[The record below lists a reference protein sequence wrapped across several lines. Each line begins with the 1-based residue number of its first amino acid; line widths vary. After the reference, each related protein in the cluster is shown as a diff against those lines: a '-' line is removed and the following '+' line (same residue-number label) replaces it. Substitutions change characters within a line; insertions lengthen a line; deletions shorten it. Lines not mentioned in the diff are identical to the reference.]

1 MAIADDFSVAINGD
15 IRYTGAG
22 DTYTVLQLHRFLQDL
37 ADDATASGNDLID
50 ITSDTPSDRSTD
62 NIITLL
68 GSYNIDDD
76 AAQYL
81 YGGSIT
87 QASGDVIYSGLRV
100 LGAVNNENTQLMIIQ
115 DNGLYQYTPNPDIPF
130 WGNQSTGGYNGDT
143 ASGVLMRC
151 LIKSRVDGAD
161 IDGKRIRVQAR
172 HWGDTYDFF
181 NVTLGQGE
189 SVAAISTTPDAQNTT
204 PQGAVSEY
212 THVVNSGSI
221 PVDGQDETFYDNSP
235 STEGSFSGG
244 TGYANNDVI
253 TLSDGTTVVVDSQS
267 AGVVT
272 QFTVTSRYSRGAVST
287 DTLTQVSVTPAGG
300 SGFSLT
306 LDADNVQ
313 IDPNNP
319 RGGFQTIDLNNGNG
333 PREYYSQWTYG
344 ADTSGD
350 GLKGVWEYIKSLT
363 GNGELPIDG
372 QDETSYDNSP
382 TTEGSFAGGS
392 GHAVSDVITLS
403 DGSTVTVDAVSTGV
417 VTQFTVDASTSNGGV
432 FAGSVLTQT
441 ATTGA
446 GTNFSLT
453 LDTDNITPSETLDAL
468 NGNLFLGIT
477 HSFAYDNEASGP
489 FQEHEIVVWGTTIT
503 YDTLAG
509 GPFTRG
515 EYVTIGTDGAAGKLL
530 WDNGSNQMVVALEN
544 TSITLVDGDTITGL
558 TSGATADINVTILDN
573 NRNGGEGLLLAL
585 DDEGTTGSMYI
596 QLLTGSAPVDNLPV
610 RGVNSGATAD
620 VAGSPTSRTVPK
632 IFLGSYTGTLIGAYG
647 IGVLAGD
654 LTASDTIQDL
664 AGVTQ
669 TPPNNV
675 TFTVTGL
682 VSGEDRVLVGP
693 RLGSVLDKS
702 QDTLNTTLSGATET
716 AIVVSLAIPAD
727 TPASGDIRVE
737 LDTGVYRE
745 QPYSSYT
752 GSTYTIPSTDYS
764 GGNQATAGND
774 VFIAYID
781 ELASAASASFTT
793 VFSSSRNLFVRVR
806 DGGGTPIKTFEAPA
820 TLGPAGGSIAAIRT
834 NDF

>member
-1 MAIADDFSVAINGD
+1 MAIADDFSIAINGD

-22 DTYTVLQLHRFLQDL
+22 ATYTVLQLHRLLQDL

-50 ITSDTPSDRSTD
+50 ITSDTPSERSTD

-68 GSYNIDDD
+68 GPYNIDDD

-87 QASGDVIYSGLRV
+87 QSSGDVIYSGLRV
-100 LGAVNNENTQLMIIQ
+100 LGAVNNDNTQLMIIQ
-115 DNGLYQYTPNPDIPF
+115 DNGLYQFTPNPEIPF
-130 WGNQSTGGYNGDT
+130 WGNQSTGGYNGEA

-151 LIKSRVDGAD
+151 LIKSRTGGAD

-189 SVAAISTTPDAQNTT
+189 SVAAISTTPDAQNST
-204 PQGAVSEY
+204 PQGTVTEY
-212 THVVNSGSI
+212 THVVNSGTI
-221 PVDGQDETFYDNSP
+221 PVNGQDETFYDNSP
-235 STEGSFSGG
+235 TTEGAFTGG
-244 TGYANNDVI
+244 TGHANGDVI
-253 TLSDGTTVVVDSQS
+253 TLSDGSTVLVDLQA

-272 QFTVTSRYSRGAVST
+272 QFTVTSTYSRGAVST
-287 DTLTQVSVTPAGG
+287 DVLTQVSTTG
-300 SGFSLT
+300 SGTGFSIT
-306 LDADNVQ
+306 VDVDNVQLDAD
-313 IDPNNP
+313 NP

-350 GLKGVWEYIKSLT
+350 GLKGVWEYIKDITS
-363 GNGELPIDG
+363 NGTLPVDA
-372 QDETSYDNSP
+372 QDETFYDNSP
-382 TTEGSFAGGS
+382 TTEGTFSGGT
-392 GHAVSDVITLS
+392 GHATSDIITLS
-403 DGSTVTVDAVSTGV
+403 DGSTVTVDAHSTGV
-417 VTQFTVDASTSNGGV
+417 VTQFTVDSSTSTGGAFV
-432 FAGSVLTQT
+432 GTVLTQT
-441 ATTGA
+441 STTGS
-446 GTNFSLT
+446 GVGFSIT
-453 LDTDNITPSETLDAL
+453 LDTDNVTASKTLDAL
-468 NGNLFLGIT
+468 DGYLFLGIT
-477 HSFAYDNEASGP
+477 HGFAYDNEASGP
-489 FQEHEIVVWGTTIT
+489 FEEHEIAVWGTTIT
-503 YDTLAG
+503 YDTLSG
-509 GPFTRG
+509 TFDRG

-530 WDNGSNQMVVALEN
+530 WDNGSTQMVVALEN

-558 TSGATADINVTILDN
+558 SSGATADINTTILDN
-573 NRNGGEGLLLAL
+573 NRNGGEGLILAL
-585 DDEGTTGSMYI
+585 DDDGTTGNLYI

-610 RGVNSGATAD
+610 RGVNSGTTAD
-620 VAGSPTSRTVPK
+620 VSGSPTSRTVPK

-647 IGVLAGD
+647 IGVDTDD

-716 AIVVSLAIPAD
+716 AIVVNTPIPSD
-727 TPASGDIRVE
+727 TPAVGDIRVQ

-745 QPYSSYT
+745 QPYLSYT
-752 GSTYTIPSTDYS
+752 GSTYTISSTSYAS
-764 GGNQATAGND
+764 ANQATAGND

-793 VFSSSRNLFVRVR
+793 VFSAPRNLFVRVR

-820 TLGPAGGSIAAIRT
+820 TLGSAGGSIAAIRT